1 MSVLENDIGPTDTAR
16 GQKWPVEI
24 AGPDLVF
31 RRHVLRDP
39 MPSGRQIIAAAG
51 HRDPTGFIVFQWLPD
66 GALEELRLEE
76 LTDIAA
82 RGVEKFI
89 VAESDRS
96 FRLEV
101 EGLRLEWP
109 CVPISAAT
117 VKALA
122 GRSDDGLVV
131 VLERTG
137 QPDRELEDDDIVDL
151 SGQGVEIFR
160 LRPRPLEIEIFVNEK
175 PVTLRRGVR
184 TGLEIKQAAIDDGVA
199 MQLDFVLSIEIGPG
213 QSRIIGDRDRIR
225 VRPGQRYIA
234 IADDDNS

>member
-1 MSVLENDIGPTDTAR
+1 MTILENDAGTADTAR

-24 AGPDLVF
+24 AGPDLLF
-31 RRHVLRDP
+31 TRHVLRDP

-51 HRDPTGFIVFQWLPD
+51 HRDPTGFIILQWLPD
-66 GALEELRLEE
+66 GALEELRLVE
-76 LTDIAA
+76 LTDIVA

-96 FRLEV
+96 FRLEI

-109 CVPISAAT
+109 CSLISGAT

-122 GRSDDGLVV
+122 GRSEEGLVA

-137 QPDRELEDDDIVDL
+137 QPDRELDDDDIVDL
-151 SGQGVEIFR
+151 GGQGVEIFK

-175 PVTLRRGVR
+175 PVTLRRGVQDGSR
-184 TGLEIKQAAIDDGVA
+184 DQAGGHRRRRGHPAR
-199 MQLDFVLSIEIGPG
+199 FHPEH
-213 QSRIIGDRDRIR
+213 
-225 VRPGQRYIA
+225 
-234 IADDDNS
+234 

>member
-1 MSVLENDIGPTDTAR
+1 MSILESAIGAAETVR

-24 AGPDLVF
+24 AGPDLAF
-31 RRHVLRDP
+31 TRHTLRDP

-51 HRDPTGFIVFQWLPD
+51 HRDPTGFIVLQWLPD

-76 LTDIAA
+76 LTDVVA
-82 RGVEKFI
+82 RGVERFI

-109 CVPISAAT
+109 CAPISGAT
-117 VKALA
+117 VKALT
-122 GRSDDGLVV
+122 GRSDDSLVV
-131 VLERTG
+131 VLERTAL
-137 QPDRELEDDDIVDL
+137 PDRELDDDDIVDL
-151 SGQGVEIFR
+151 NGHGVEIFK
-160 LRPRPLEIEIFVNEK
+160 LRPRPREVEILVNEK

-184 TGLEIKQAAIDDGVA
+184 IGLEIKQEAIDDGVA
-199 MQLDFVLSIEIGPG
+199 IQLDFVLSIETGPS
-213 QSRIIGDRDRIR
+213 QARIIGDRDRIR
-225 VRPGQRYIA
+225 VKPGQRYLA

>member
-1 MSVLENDIGPTDTAR
+1 MSILENDFGSADTAR

-24 AGPDLVF
+24 GGPDLVF
-31 RRHVLRDP
+31 TRHVLRDP

-51 HRDPTGFIVFQWLPD
+51 HRDPTGFIVLQWLPD

-76 LTDIAA
+76 LTDIVA

-109 CVPISAAT
+109 CAPISAAT
-117 VKALA
+117 IKALA
-122 GRSDDGLVV
+122 GRPDDGLIV
-131 VLERTG
+131 VLERTE
-137 QPDRELEDDDIVDL
+137 QPDRELDDDDIVDL
-151 SGQGVEIFR
+151 SGQGAEIFK
-160 LRPRPLEIEIFVNEK
+160 LRPRALEIEIFVNEK
-175 PVTLRRGVR
+175 PVTLHRGVR
-184 TGLEIKQAAIDDGVA
+184 TGLEIKQAAIDDSVA
-199 MQLDFVLSIEIGPG
+199 IQLDFVLSIETGPCQG
-213 QSRIIGDRDRIR
+213 RIVGDRDRIR
-225 VRPGQRYIA
+225 VKPGQRYIA

>member
-1 MSVLENDIGPTDTAR
+1 MSIPEIDLGTADASR

-31 RRHVLRDP
+31 TRCVLRDP

-51 HRDPTGFIVFQWLPD
+51 HRDPTGFIVLQWLPD

-89 VAESDRS
+89 VVESDRS
-96 FRLEV
+96 FRVEV

-109 CVPISAAT
+109 CTLISAGT

-122 GRSDDGLVV
+122 GRSHDDLIV

-137 QPDRELEDDDIVDL
+137 QPDRELDDDDIVDL
-151 SGQGVEIFR
+151 SGQGVEIFK
-160 LRPRPLEIEIFVNEK
+160 LRARPLEIQIFVNEK

-199 MQLDFVLSIEIGPG
+199 IQLDFVLSIETGPG
-213 QSRIIGDRDRIR
+213 QSRIIGDGDR
-225 VRPGQRYIA
+225 VRVKPGQRYLA